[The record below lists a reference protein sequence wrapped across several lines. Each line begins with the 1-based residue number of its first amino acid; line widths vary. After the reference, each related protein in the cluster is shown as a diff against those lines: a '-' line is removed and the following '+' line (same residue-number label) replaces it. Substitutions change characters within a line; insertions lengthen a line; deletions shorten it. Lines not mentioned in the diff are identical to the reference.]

1 MKRSFMLFPLV
12 ALFIAVCRFISW
24 FHLRF
29 SRLFL
34 GKPLKCV
41 SDSKQSSSRFPSL
54 LASSLMIIKEE
65 KNKNN
70 NLRFS
75 KRNNPESEIKV
86 DPSLSLERRT
96 LFLFLWLTWKEN
108 RGASLSL
115 ALLASLA
122 QYRQTSNDWLPVICV
137 FREAARALFLCVWMC
152 STVNEVVWVFGRKGG
167 KFQVQPLDGGATPD
181 SKPPSLDEEEEI
193 YNCIYRLSR
202 RTQTRQDMFSVA
214 KFKYKTTLCFDICKE
229 VSLDSLGF
237 WLPIFLPVR
246 LM

>member
-29 SRLFL
+29 CRLFL

-54 LASSLMIIKEE
+54 LASSLMKTKEG
-65 KNKNN
+65 KKNN

-86 DPSLSLERRT
+86 DPTLSLGRRM
-96 LFLFLWLTWKEN
+96 LFLFRWLTWKEN

-122 QYRQTSNDWLPVICV
+122 QCRRTSNDWLPVICV
-137 FREAARALFLCVWMC
+137 SREAAQALFLRVPLWM
-152 STVNEVVWVFGRKGG
+152 R
-167 KFQVQPLDGGATPD
+167 
-181 SKPPSLDEEEEI
+181 
-193 YNCIYRLSR
+193 
-202 RTQTRQDMFSVA
+202 
-214 KFKYKTTLCFDICKE
+214 
-229 VSLDSLGF
+229 
-237 WLPIFLPVR
+237 
-246 LM
+246 